1 MSDAS
6 QPVEPAEPAEPADE
20 QAVPVEVADED
31 LAAELQELVYGS
43 LTVLVALG
51 ALSGNEL
58 PPTPQNA
65 IAVII
70 GTAFATLL
78 AHTFSA
84 LVALH
89 VRARRPLQREEF
101 RAEFRH
107 SWRIVLAALPAAAMF
122 LLAALDVFG
131 TRTAIRVST
140 LLTVLQLMAIGI
152 IAARRSLSTIFG
164 AVVFVAAAT
173 LMGLVI
179 VAIELFVHHL

>member
-1 MSDAS
+1 MSDVPPS
-6 QPVEPAEPAEPADE
+6 SRPSAEHVPTEAE
-20 QAVPVEVADED
+20 DED

-51 ALSGNEL
+51 ALSGSEI
-58 PPTPQNA
+58 PPSPRNG

-70 GTAFATLL
+70 GVAFATLL

-89 VRARRPLQREEF
+89 VRARRPLQPAEF

-107 SWRIVLAALPAAAMF
+107 SWRIVLAAMPAAAMF
-122 LLAALDVFG
+122 VLSAFGVFG
-131 TRTAIRVST
+131 TRTAIRLS
-140 LLTVLQLMAIGI
+140 TVLAVLVLMAVGL
-152 IAARRSLSTIFG
+152 IAARRSLSTTFG
-164 AVVFVAAAT
+164 AVVFVAVAT

-179 VAIELFVHHL
+179 VAIEIFVHHHM